1 MKSFAPT
8 ALQAIALVLV
18 IWLLAAWGSTLHAGA
33 KLPSGEGLVGHLI
46 GFAIGGTSIS
56 AAIAGVIA
64 AMRTSTGAR
73 GPAFRRLWVGISA
86 GIAALSYTV
95 DLLN

>member
-8 ALQAIALVLV
+8 PLQATALALA
-18 IWLLAAWGSTLHAGA
+18 IWLLAAWGSTLHVGA
-33 KLPSGEGLVGHLI
+33 KLPSGEGLVAHVI
-46 GFAIGGTSIS
+46 GFALGGVLIS

-64 AMRTSTGAR
+64 AMRASPGTR
-73 GPAFRRLWVGISA
+73 GPAFRRLWVWVSA
-86 GIAALSYTV
+86 GIAVLSYTV